1 MLLFSEDPS
10 GVVQLDLTETKFHT
24 GLYTENCFA
33 LAEGWYDDNV
43 FHVLALGFP
52 PAETSDTT
60 RAYFGNI
67 NFFGGPHEHSVCSID
82 RNEIY

>member
-1 MLLFSEDPS
+1 M
-10 GVVQLDLTETKFHT
+10 VRVDLSETKFHV
-24 GLYTENCFA
+24 GLYTENCFV

-60 RAYFGNI
+60 RSG
-67 NFFGGPHEHSVCSID
+67 VCSFLVLPMCSSCSPCSHT
-82 RNEIY
+82 NHGCAMCC

>member
-1 MLLFSEDPS
+1 M
-10 GVVQLDLTETKFHT
+10 VRVDLSETKFHT
-24 GLYTENCFA
+24 GLYTENCFV

-60 RAYFGNI
+60 R
-67 NFFGGPHEHSVCSID
+67 SRLCSFVLLMSSCTSYSHVLTFMMVVQWIS
-82 RNEIY
+82 RSS